1 MLTDSV
7 LVKDYRTRTCR
18 NHGVDILL
26 DAWCGTSTDQRAAML
41 LAEGDI
47 RASAHGGG
55 WRQLAE
61 GDVVGALRCARSGG
75 GNAMRLLEAEALIAT
90 GAIVAGL
97 QQLAALHA
105 GGDPAATVALA
116 RRRQLLG
123 NCAGAEQAAA
133 ALPLH
138 AQAALIGARAALTRN
153 RLRQALRFLEPFL
166 SGAAP
171 LPEPM
176 LAGAMAVIAA
186 SILARQRQVDQLRSF
201 AESLLMA
208 PGLSE
213 DMAPTIARV
222 AWIGGLAGRAWNRF
236 AADSPWLTAARA
248 ELALLAGQSRLA
260 TRLMQQAGKYASPS
274 TPALSLLQGELATT
288 ATTEGDQ
295 RMFDAGV
302 AVHIWRTHP
311 HRWRPWIDA
320 AVRTDANVP
329 VFDLTAGILP
339 DVQSIPDVVLD
350 DGSLAELL
358 PPSPVPMRHWA
369 GKGVWFGEPLCR
381 GIGIGHDWPD
391 HETAIVRQATRQ
403 ATSADDAAVLICS
416 AEAAFERLGRG
427 LRTVVIAPPGDPFW
441 AGPLPERAWQSLRI
455 VRSHPRDGW
464 TGAGARLVAALEEL
478 A

>member
-18 NHGVDILL
+18 NHGVDVLL

-41 LAEGDI
+41 LAEGDL

-61 GDVVGALRCARSGG
+61 GDAVGALRSARSGV
-75 GNAMRLLEAEALIAT
+75 GNAMRLLEAETLIAI

-97 QQLAALHA
+97 EQLAALHDV
-105 GGDPAATVALA
+105 GDPAATVALA

-123 NCAGAEQAAA
+123 SYAGAEQAAA

-138 AQAALIGARAALTRN
+138 AQAALVGARAALARN
-153 RLRQALRFLEPFL
+153 RLQQASRCVEPFL
-166 SGAAP
+166 CGAAP

-186 SILARQRQVDQLRSF
+186 SILARQGRVDQLRSF

-208 PGLSE
+208 PNLSE

-222 AWIGGLAGRAWNRF
+222 AWIGGLAGQAWSRF
-236 AADSPWLTAARA
+236 ATDSPWLTAARA
-248 ELALLAGQSRLA
+248 ELALLAGESRLA
-260 TRLMQQAGKYASPS
+260 TRLVQQAGKYASPS
-274 TPALSLLQGELATT
+274 APALSLLQGGPRTMDPA
-288 ATTEGDQ
+288 EGTQ
-295 RMFDAGV
+295 RMFDVGTT
-302 AVHIWRTHP
+302 VHIWRTHP

-320 AVRTDANVP
+320 AMRTDANVA
-329 VFDLTAGILP
+329 VFDLAAGVLP

-358 PPSPVPMRHWA
+358 PPSPVPMQRRT
-369 GKGVWFGEPLCR
+369 GMGVWFSEPLCR
-381 GIGIGHDWPD
+381 GIGIGHDWPSC
-391 HETAIVRQATRQ
+391 ETAVVRQATLP
-403 ATSADDAAVLICS
+403 ATSPDGAAVSVCS
-416 AEAAFERLGRG
+416 AEEAFESLGRG
-427 LRTVVIAPPGDPFW
+427 RRTVVIAPPGDPFW
-441 AGPLPERAWQSLRI
+441 AGPLPERAWRSLRI
-455 VRSHPRDGW
+455 VRIRSRGGW
-464 TGAGARLVAALEEL
+464 AGAGERLVAALKEL